1 MPTPRARSKGQQPE
15 GPGTKSSRSSLVTL
29 ACTGGQQG
37 QLIDGGSWHACRCRS
52 RAETAILRLLV
63 RPVTIV
69 AAKTR
74 KCCKGFAAA
83 VRGDFKCSTCSCRT
97 SAVVALRAAC

>member
-1 MPTPRARSKGQQPE
+1 MHW
-15 GPGTKSSRSSLVTL
+15 
-29 ACTGGQQG
+29 G

-52 RAETAILRLLV
+52 RAETAMLRLLV
-63 RPVTIV
+63 RPVTVV

-83 VRGDFKCSTCSCRT
+83 VRGDFK
-97 SAVVALRAAC
+97 

>member
-1 MPTPRARSKGQQPE
+1 MPTPRAPGPRASSLE
-15 GPGTKSSRSSLVTL
+15 GPGTKKSSRSGLVTL
-29 ACTGGQQG
+29 MHWG